1 MELYE
6 IRKALMSGKTIYD
19 LPLRVTYY
27 ARVSTGKNEQK
38 NSLINQDDYYKNK
51 ILSIPKWTLVQGY
64 SDSGI
69 TGTSIKKREDFNN
82 MIQDGMDDK
91 YDLILTKEVCRFARN
106 TLDTLQFTRNLL
118 ARGKGIY
125 FELDNIN
132 TLEQEGELRLT
143 LMASLAQD
151 ESRRISER
159 VKFGFNRA
167 IEKGRV
173 LGSNVIWG
181 YEKDNCKL
189 KKIDEEAEIVS
200 RIFELYSTGNIG
212 IRRIG
217 KKLAEEG
224 KLTRKGDVFAYSTIK
239 NILTNP
245 KYKGCYCGKKTEV
258 IDFMSKERIEI
269 PKEEWITYKAEE
281 NIVPQIV
288 NDDIW
293 QKCNEIM
300 EKRSNKYT
308 GTGDR
313 WNNQYQY
320 SNLLICTNDG
330 KKFWRRK
337 HRPTAKEEFWICS
350 EYAKNGLKNCNNHTY
365 IGTEELNSI
374 LSEVFSELLEKKSM
388 ILKEMLKANSR
399 LDKKDFKLEKNIKIL
414 ENAINEKEKN
424 KANLIK
430 LYTMNKI
437 TDDEFEKIK
446 NEYQDEIMDYKSQL
460 IQLKVN
466 RDANETGKNQQKI
479 KKFFDF
485 DTFELTKEFIHEK
498 IDRIYVQG
506 IEKNHVKLKI
516 NFHLGLEMSEVD
528 KKSICLGLI
537 IYLTGTVAKDKIE
550 TVKFEMGKEPT
561 DVNIISEFDASEKQ
575 DGSIIGYYTDK
586 DNNGLYEL
594 TFVSEEVIYAN
605 ESAKS
610 LFCNLNNVKEFK
622 FYNFSTFKVKEFNYM
637 FYACFLVTDLDISSF
652 DTSYATYINGMFCEC
667 RNLQTIDLKNFD
679 TSKVIDMRDM
689 FGDCYSLSNINFGE
703 FDTSSVTDMWHMF
716 NGCTNLEKLNLS
728 GFDTTNVTNMNCM
741 FYQCTS
747 LTELDL
753 SFFDTKNVTG
763 MEYMFSKCSNL
774 KIIYVKE
781 LDGSGNAGWSTASI
795 KNSNYMFLEC
805 EKIVGGNGTT
815 YNAEHIDATY
825 ARIDTDGAPGYFT
838 KKGQKP
844 SEDVPTEP
852 YLPTGFT
859 KVEGTSLANGY
870 TIQDS
875 TGNQYVWVEVPKTS
889 EVYPTAGLNITGF
902 SNDEYAKIETDLHT
916 YTKDYR
922 KSGWED
928 EYYSDE
934 ATGLTS
940 EKYTA
945 LKQKMLKSVYK
956 NGGFYVG
963 KYETGIESAPK
974 TEGNPNSEPTENP
987 VIKQNAYPYNNV
999 TCSQAQTLASKMESG
1014 NYTSSLMFG
1023 VQWDLV
1029 LKYLETKGTAQA
1041 DLKTNSTNWGNY
1053 CDNLWEIT
1061 NKNSKYA
1068 IYTNYKLGDWTSG
1081 AYGKKDSNKSV
1092 LLSTGASET
1101 FSKQGIYD
1109 LAGNVWEWTLEYT
1122 ANSSYPCAIRG
1133 GSYNNDGSIFPAA
1146 SRNNGDTTFYNDGF
1160 GFRLSLY

>member
-1 MELYE
+1 MKFAKRKNMTLLFLLFMSMILMGIGYASIQSVTGE
-6 IRKALMSGKTIYD
+6 I
-19 LPLRVTYY
+19 
-27 ARVSTGKNEQK
+27 TGKASSK
-38 NSLINQDDYYKNK
+38 
-51 ILSIPKWTLVQGY
+51 
-64 SDSGI
+64 
-69 TGTSIKKREDFNN
+69 
-82 MIQDGMDDK
+82 MQDGVFITNVEYVSDVDANK
-91 YDLILTKEVCRFARN
+91 DSS
-106 TLDTLQFTRNLL
+106 
-118 ARGKGIY
+118 
-125 FELDNIN
+125 NI
-132 TLEQEGELRLT
+132 
-143 LMASLAQD
+143 
-151 ESRRISER
+151 
-159 VKFGFNRA
+159 
-167 IEKGRV
+167 
-173 LGSNVIWG
+173 
-181 YEKDNCKL
+181 
-189 KKIDEEAEIVS
+189 
-200 RIFELYSTGNIG
+200 ELYSGTMMKSTVKLSSTNINSQ
-212 IRRIG
+212 I
-217 KKLAEEG
+217 
-224 KLTRKGDVFAYSTIK
+224 
-239 NILTNP
+239 
-245 KYKGCYCGKKTEV
+245 KYKVTVYNNSEERQPFTGVRHGDEYYDNNDIIFEV
-258 IDFMSKERIEI
+258 NGFKPGQTIE
-269 PKEEWITYKAEE
+269 PKETKDIIITFKYKNNIPE
-281 NIVPQIV
+281 NTVLKSYL
-288 NDDIW
+288 NF
-293 QKCNEIM
+293 KM
-300 EKRSNKYT
+300 SNPNRMVT
-308 GTGDR
+308 ADGGDA
-313 WNNQYQY
+313 
-320 SNLLICTNDG
+320 STN
-330 KKFWRRK
+330 
-337 HRPTAKEEFWICS
+337 
-350 EYAKNGLKNCNNHTY
+350 
-365 IGTEELNSI
+365 
-374 LSEVFSELLEKKSM
+374 
-388 ILKEMLKANSR
+388 
-399 LDKKDFKLEKNIKIL
+399 
-414 ENAINEKEKN
+414 
-424 KANLIK
+424 
-430 LYTMNKI
+430 
-437 TDDEFEKIK
+437 
-446 NEYQDEIMDYKSQL
+446 
-460 IQLKVN
+460 
-466 RDANETGKNQQKI
+466 
-479 KKFFDF
+479 
-485 DTFELTKEFIHEK
+485 
-498 IDRIYVQG
+498 
-506 IEKNHVKLKI
+506 
-516 NFHLGLEMSEVD
+516 
-528 KKSICLGLI
+528 
-537 IYLTGTVAKDKIE
+537 YLTGTVAKDKIE

-1122 ANSSYPCAIRG
+1122 AHSSYPCAIRG
-1133 GSYNNDGSIFPAA
+1133 GNFNYNGSNYPAA
-1146 SRNNGDTTFYNDGF
+1146 NRYYSFTTVYSSDF

>member
-1 MELYE
+1 MKFAKRKNMTLLFLLFMSMILMGIGYASIQSVTGE
-6 IRKALMSGKTIYD
+6 I
-19 LPLRVTYY
+19 
-27 ARVSTGKNEQK
+27 TGKASSK
-38 NSLINQDDYYKNK
+38 
-51 ILSIPKWTLVQGY
+51 
-64 SDSGI
+64 
-69 TGTSIKKREDFNN
+69 
-82 MIQDGMDDK
+82 MQDGVF
-91 YDLILTKEVCRFARN
+91 IT
-106 TLDTLQFTRNLL
+106 
-118 ARGKGIY
+118 
-125 FELDNIN
+125 
-132 TLEQEGELRLT
+132 
-143 LMASLAQD
+143 
-151 ESRRISER
+151 
-159 VKFGFNRA
+159 
-167 IEKGRV
+167 
-173 LGSNVIWG
+173 NVE
-181 YEKDNCKL
+181 YVSDVDANKDSS
-189 KKIDEEAEIVS
+189 KI
-200 RIFELYSTGNIG
+200 ELYSGTMMKSTVKLSSTNINSQ
-212 IRRIG
+212 I
-217 KKLAEEG
+217 
-224 KLTRKGDVFAYSTIK
+224 
-239 NILTNP
+239 
-245 KYKGCYCGKKTEV
+245 KYKVTVYNNSEERQPFTGVRHGDEYYDNNDIIFEV
-258 IDFMSKERIEI
+258 NGFKPGQTIE
-269 PKEEWITYKAEE
+269 PKETKDIIITFKYKNNIPE
-281 NIVPQIV
+281 NTVLKSYL
-288 NDDIW
+288 NF
-293 QKCNEIM
+293 KM
-300 EKRSNKYT
+300 SNPNRMVT
-308 GTGDR
+308 ADGGDA
-313 WNNQYQY
+313 
-320 SNLLICTNDG
+320 STN
-330 KKFWRRK
+330 
-337 HRPTAKEEFWICS
+337 
-350 EYAKNGLKNCNNHTY
+350 
-365 IGTEELNSI
+365 
-374 LSEVFSELLEKKSM
+374 
-388 ILKEMLKANSR
+388 
-399 LDKKDFKLEKNIKIL
+399 
-414 ENAINEKEKN
+414 
-424 KANLIK
+424 
-430 LYTMNKI
+430 
-437 TDDEFEKIK
+437 
-446 NEYQDEIMDYKSQL
+446 
-460 IQLKVN
+460 
-466 RDANETGKNQQKI
+466 
-479 KKFFDF
+479 
-485 DTFELTKEFIHEK
+485 
-498 IDRIYVQG
+498 
-506 IEKNHVKLKI
+506 
-516 NFHLGLEMSEVD
+516 
-528 KKSICLGLI
+528 
-537 IYLTGTVAKDKIE
+537 YLTGTVAKDKIE

-594 TFVSEEVIYAN
+594 TFMSEEVIYAN
-605 ESAKS
+605 ESAKW
-610 LFCNLNNVKEFK
+610 LFWNLNNVKEFK
-622 FYNFSTFKVKEFNYM
+622 FYNFSTFKVKKFNYM

-652 DTSYATYINGMFCEC
+652 DTSCATDINGMFCEC
-667 RNLQTIDLKNFD
+667 RNLKTIDLKNFD

-753 SFFDTKNVTG
+753 SFFDTKNVTY

-916 YTKDYR
+916 YTNDYR
-922 KSGWED
+922 DGTSYKD
-928 EYYSDE
+928 EYYSD
-934 ATGLTS
+934 AVTGLTS
-940 EKYTA
+940 AQYIE
-945 LKQKMLKSVYK
+945 LKQKMLKSVYQ

-963 KYETGIESAPK
+963 KYETGIEDAPK
-974 TEGNPNSEPTENP
+974 TSGSSSTAPTEMP

-999 TCSQAQTLASKMESG
+999 TCSQAQTLASNMESG

-1053 CDNLWEIT
+1053 YNNSWNIT
-1061 NKNSKYA
+1061 NENSKYA
-1068 IYTNYKLGDWTSG
+1068 PNGLGWTSG

-1122 ANSSYPCAIRG
+1122 ASSSFPCATRG
-1133 GSYNNDGSIFPAA
+1133 GVYDYNGSNYPAA
-1146 SRNNGDTTFYNDGF
+1146 YRNDNGTAYCNIYI

>member
-1 MELYE
+1 MKFAKRKNMTLLFLLFMSMILMGIGYASIQSVTGE
-6 IRKALMSGKTIYD
+6 I
-19 LPLRVTYY
+19 
-27 ARVSTGKNEQK
+27 TGKASSK
-38 NSLINQDDYYKNK
+38 
-51 ILSIPKWTLVQGY
+51 
-64 SDSGI
+64 
-69 TGTSIKKREDFNN
+69 
-82 MIQDGMDDK
+82 MQDGVFITNVEYVSDVDANK
-91 YDLILTKEVCRFARN
+91 DSS
-106 TLDTLQFTRNLL
+106 
-118 ARGKGIY
+118 
-125 FELDNIN
+125 NI
-132 TLEQEGELRLT
+132 
-143 LMASLAQD
+143 
-151 ESRRISER
+151 
-159 VKFGFNRA
+159 
-167 IEKGRV
+167 
-173 LGSNVIWG
+173 
-181 YEKDNCKL
+181 
-189 KKIDEEAEIVS
+189 
-200 RIFELYSTGNIG
+200 ELYSGTMMKSTVKLSSTNINSQ
-212 IRRIG
+212 I
-217 KKLAEEG
+217 
-224 KLTRKGDVFAYSTIK
+224 
-239 NILTNP
+239 
-245 KYKGCYCGKKTEV
+245 KYKVTVYNNSEERQPFTGVRHGDEYYDNNDIIFEV
-258 IDFMSKERIEI
+258 NGFKPGQTIE
-269 PKEEWITYKAEE
+269 PKETKDIIITFKYKNNIPE
-281 NIVPQIV
+281 NTVLKSYL
-288 NDDIW
+288 NF
-293 QKCNEIM
+293 KM
-300 EKRSNKYT
+300 SNPNRMVT
-308 GTGDR
+308 ADGGDA
-313 WNNQYQY
+313 
-320 SNLLICTNDG
+320 STN
-330 KKFWRRK
+330 
-337 HRPTAKEEFWICS
+337 
-350 EYAKNGLKNCNNHTY
+350 
-365 IGTEELNSI
+365 
-374 LSEVFSELLEKKSM
+374 
-388 ILKEMLKANSR
+388 
-399 LDKKDFKLEKNIKIL
+399 
-414 ENAINEKEKN
+414 
-424 KANLIK
+424 
-430 LYTMNKI
+430 
-437 TDDEFEKIK
+437 
-446 NEYQDEIMDYKSQL
+446 
-460 IQLKVN
+460 
-466 RDANETGKNQQKI
+466 
-479 KKFFDF
+479 
-485 DTFELTKEFIHEK
+485 
-498 IDRIYVQG
+498 
-506 IEKNHVKLKI
+506 
-516 NFHLGLEMSEVD
+516 
-528 KKSICLGLI
+528 
-537 IYLTGTVAKDKIE
+537 YLTGTVAKDKIE

>member
-1 MELYE
+1 MKFAKRKNMTLLFLLFMSMILMGIGYASIQSVTGE
-6 IRKALMSGKTIYD
+6 I
-19 LPLRVTYY
+19 
-27 ARVSTGKNEQK
+27 TGKASSK
-38 NSLINQDDYYKNK
+38 
-51 ILSIPKWTLVQGY
+51 
-64 SDSGI
+64 
-69 TGTSIKKREDFNN
+69 
-82 MIQDGMDDK
+82 MQDGVF
-91 YDLILTKEVCRFARN
+91 IT
-106 TLDTLQFTRNLL
+106 
-118 ARGKGIY
+118 
-125 FELDNIN
+125 
-132 TLEQEGELRLT
+132 
-143 LMASLAQD
+143 
-151 ESRRISER
+151 
-159 VKFGFNRA
+159 
-167 IEKGRV
+167 
-173 LGSNVIWG
+173 NVE
-181 YEKDNCKL
+181 YVSDVDANKDSS
-189 KKIDEEAEIVS
+189 KI
-200 RIFELYSTGNIG
+200 ELYSGTMMKSTVKLSSTNINSQ
-212 IRRIG
+212 I
-217 KKLAEEG
+217 
-224 KLTRKGDVFAYSTIK
+224 
-239 NILTNP
+239 
-245 KYKGCYCGKKTEV
+245 KYKVTVYNNSEERQPFTGVRHGDEYYDNNDIIFEV
-258 IDFMSKERIEI
+258 NGFKPGQTIE
-269 PKEEWITYKAEE
+269 PKETKDIIITFKYKNNIPE
-281 NIVPQIV
+281 NTVLKSYL
-288 NDDIW
+288 NF
-293 QKCNEIM
+293 KM
-300 EKRSNKYT
+300 SNPNRMVT
-308 GTGDR
+308 ADGGDA
-313 WNNQYQY
+313 
-320 SNLLICTNDG
+320 STN
-330 KKFWRRK
+330 
-337 HRPTAKEEFWICS
+337 
-350 EYAKNGLKNCNNHTY
+350 
-365 IGTEELNSI
+365 
-374 LSEVFSELLEKKSM
+374 
-388 ILKEMLKANSR
+388 
-399 LDKKDFKLEKNIKIL
+399 
-414 ENAINEKEKN
+414 
-424 KANLIK
+424 
-430 LYTMNKI
+430 
-437 TDDEFEKIK
+437 
-446 NEYQDEIMDYKSQL
+446 
-460 IQLKVN
+460 
-466 RDANETGKNQQKI
+466 
-479 KKFFDF
+479 
-485 DTFELTKEFIHEK
+485 
-498 IDRIYVQG
+498 
-506 IEKNHVKLKI
+506 
-516 NFHLGLEMSEVD
+516 
-528 KKSICLGLI
+528 
-537 IYLTGTVAKDKIE
+537 YLTGTVAKDKIE

-753 SFFDTKNVTG
+753 SFFDTKNVTY

-916 YTKDYR
+916 YTNDYR
-922 KSGWED
+922 DGTSYKD
-928 EYYSDE
+928 EYYSD
-934 ATGLTS
+934 AVTGLTS
-940 EKYTA
+940 AQYIE
-945 LKQKMLKSVYK
+945 LKQKMLKSVYQ

-963 KYETGIESAPK
+963 KYETGIEDAPK
-974 TEGNPNSEPTENP
+974 TSGSSSTAPTEMP

-999 TCSQAQTLASKMESG
+999 TCSQAQTLASNMESG

-1053 CDNLWEIT
+1053 YNNSWNIT
-1061 NKNSKYA
+1061 NENSKYA
-1068 IYTNYKLGDWTSG
+1068 PNGLGWTSG

-1122 ANSSYPCAIRG
+1122 ASSSFPCATRG
-1133 GSYNNDGSIFPAA
+1133 GVYDYNGSNYPAA
-1146 SRNNGDTTFYNDGF
+1146 YRNDNGTAYCNIYI

>member
-1 MELYE
+1 MKFAKRKNMTLLFLLFMSMILMGIGYASIQSVTGE
-6 IRKALMSGKTIYD
+6 I
-19 LPLRVTYY
+19 
-27 ARVSTGKNEQK
+27 TGKASSK
-38 NSLINQDDYYKNK
+38 
-51 ILSIPKWTLVQGY
+51 
-64 SDSGI
+64 
-69 TGTSIKKREDFNN
+69 
-82 MIQDGMDDK
+82 MQDGVFITNVEYVSDVDANK
-91 YDLILTKEVCRFARN
+91 DSS
-106 TLDTLQFTRNLL
+106 
-118 ARGKGIY
+118 
-125 FELDNIN
+125 NI
-132 TLEQEGELRLT
+132 
-143 LMASLAQD
+143 
-151 ESRRISER
+151 
-159 VKFGFNRA
+159 
-167 IEKGRV
+167 
-173 LGSNVIWG
+173 
-181 YEKDNCKL
+181 
-189 KKIDEEAEIVS
+189 
-200 RIFELYSTGNIG
+200 ELYSGTMMKSTVKLSSTNINSQ
-212 IRRIG
+212 I
-217 KKLAEEG
+217 
-224 KLTRKGDVFAYSTIK
+224 
-239 NILTNP
+239 
-245 KYKGCYCGKKTEV
+245 KYKVTVYNNSEERQPFTGVRHGDEYYDNNDIIFEV
-258 IDFMSKERIEI
+258 NGFKPGQTIE
-269 PKEEWITYKAEE
+269 PKETKDIIITFKYKNNIPE
-281 NIVPQIV
+281 NTVLKSYL
-288 NDDIW
+288 NF
-293 QKCNEIM
+293 KM
-300 EKRSNKYT
+300 SNPNRMVT
-308 GTGDR
+308 ADGGDA
-313 WNNQYQY
+313 
-320 SNLLICTNDG
+320 STN
-330 KKFWRRK
+330 
-337 HRPTAKEEFWICS
+337 
-350 EYAKNGLKNCNNHTY
+350 
-365 IGTEELNSI
+365 
-374 LSEVFSELLEKKSM
+374 
-388 ILKEMLKANSR
+388 
-399 LDKKDFKLEKNIKIL
+399 
-414 ENAINEKEKN
+414 
-424 KANLIK
+424 
-430 LYTMNKI
+430 
-437 TDDEFEKIK
+437 
-446 NEYQDEIMDYKSQL
+446 
-460 IQLKVN
+460 
-466 RDANETGKNQQKI
+466 
-479 KKFFDF
+479 
-485 DTFELTKEFIHEK
+485 
-498 IDRIYVQG
+498 
-506 IEKNHVKLKI
+506 
-516 NFHLGLEMSEVD
+516 
-528 KKSICLGLI
+528 
-537 IYLTGTVAKDKIE
+537 YLTGTVAKDKIE

-679 TSKVIDMRDM
+679 TSKVINMRDM

-716 NGCTNLEKLNLS
+716 SGCTNLEKLNLS
-728 GFDTTNVTNMNCM
+728 GFDTTNVTNMKCM

-753 SFFDTKNVTG
+753 SFFDTKNVTD

-1041 DLKTNSTNWGNY
+1041 DLKKDSTNWGNY
-1053 CDNLWEIT
+1053 KDNLWNIT
-1061 NKNSKYA
+1061 NENSKYA
-1068 IYTNYKLGDWTSG
+1068 ILNTSNYTLGDWTNG

-1109 LAGNVWEWTLEYT
+1109 IAGNVYEWTLEYT
-1122 ANSSYPCAIRG
+1122 SDSSNPCAKRG
-1133 GSYNNDGSIFPAA
+1133 GGYHRNGSNTPAA
-1146 SRNNGDTTFYNDGF
+1146 YRDYNLTTYFNDNL
-1160 GFRLSLY
+1160 GFRVVLY

>member
-1 MELYE
+1 MKFAKRKNMTLLFLLFMSMILMGIGYASIQSVTGE
-6 IRKALMSGKTIYD
+6 I
-19 LPLRVTYY
+19 
-27 ARVSTGKNEQK
+27 TGKASSK
-38 NSLINQDDYYKNK
+38 
-51 ILSIPKWTLVQGY
+51 
-64 SDSGI
+64 
-69 TGTSIKKREDFNN
+69 
-82 MIQDGMDDK
+82 MQDGVF
-91 YDLILTKEVCRFARN
+91 IT
-106 TLDTLQFTRNLL
+106 
-118 ARGKGIY
+118 
-125 FELDNIN
+125 
-132 TLEQEGELRLT
+132 
-143 LMASLAQD
+143 
-151 ESRRISER
+151 
-159 VKFGFNRA
+159 
-167 IEKGRV
+167 
-173 LGSNVIWG
+173 NVE
-181 YEKDNCKL
+181 YVSDVDANKDSS
-189 KKIDEEAEIVS
+189 KI
-200 RIFELYSTGNIG
+200 ELYSGTMMKSTVKLSSTNINSQ
-212 IRRIG
+212 I
-217 KKLAEEG
+217 
-224 KLTRKGDVFAYSTIK
+224 
-239 NILTNP
+239 
-245 KYKGCYCGKKTEV
+245 KYKVTVYNNSEERQPFTGVRHGDEYYDNNDIIFEV
-258 IDFMSKERIEI
+258 NGFKPGQTIE
-269 PKEEWITYKAEE
+269 PKETKDIIITFKYKNNIPE
-281 NIVPQIV
+281 NTVLKSYL
-288 NDDIW
+288 NF
-293 QKCNEIM
+293 KM
-300 EKRSNKYT
+300 SNPNRMVTADYW
-308 GTGDR
+308 DA
-313 WNNQYQY
+313 
-320 SNLLICTNDG
+320 STN
-330 KKFWRRK
+330 
-337 HRPTAKEEFWICS
+337 
-350 EYAKNGLKNCNNHTY
+350 
-365 IGTEELNSI
+365 
-374 LSEVFSELLEKKSM
+374 
-388 ILKEMLKANSR
+388 
-399 LDKKDFKLEKNIKIL
+399 
-414 ENAINEKEKN
+414 
-424 KANLIK
+424 
-430 LYTMNKI
+430 
-437 TDDEFEKIK
+437 
-446 NEYQDEIMDYKSQL
+446 
-460 IQLKVN
+460 
-466 RDANETGKNQQKI
+466 
-479 KKFFDF
+479 
-485 DTFELTKEFIHEK
+485 
-498 IDRIYVQG
+498 
-506 IEKNHVKLKI
+506 
-516 NFHLGLEMSEVD
+516 
-528 KKSICLGLI
+528 
-537 IYLTGTVAKDKIE
+537 YLTGTVTKDKIE

-561 DVNIISEFDASEKQ
+561 DVNIISKFDASEKQ

-753 SFFDTKNVTG
+753 SFFDTKNVTD

-916 YTKDYR
+916 YTNDYR
-922 KSGWED
+922 DGTSYKD
-928 EYYSDE
+928 EYYSD
-934 ATGLTS
+934 AVTGLTS
-940 EKYTA
+940 AQYIE
-945 LKQKMLKSVYK
+945 LKQKMLKSVYQ

-963 KYETGIESAPK
+963 KYETGIEDAPK
-974 TEGNPNSEPTENP
+974 TSGSSSTAPTEMP

-999 TCSQAQTLASKMESG
+999 TCSQAQTLASNMESG

-1053 CDNLWEIT
+1053 YNNSWNIT
-1061 NKNSKYA
+1061 NENSKYA
-1068 IYTNYKLGDWTSG
+1068 PNGLGWTSG

-1122 ANSSYPCAIRG
+1122 AISSGPCAKRG
-1133 GSYNNDGSIFPAA
+1133 GNYSSSGSYTPAAYRNNDNTTGYGDSI
-1146 SRNNGDTTFYNDGF
+1146 

>member
-1 MELYE
+1 MKFAKRKNMTLLFLLFMSMILMGIGYASIQSVTGE
-6 IRKALMSGKTIYD
+6 I
-19 LPLRVTYY
+19 
-27 ARVSTGKNEQK
+27 TGKASSK
-38 NSLINQDDYYKNK
+38 
-51 ILSIPKWTLVQGY
+51 
-64 SDSGI
+64 
-69 TGTSIKKREDFNN
+69 
-82 MIQDGMDDK
+82 MQDGVF
-91 YDLILTKEVCRFARN
+91 IT
-106 TLDTLQFTRNLL
+106 
-118 ARGKGIY
+118 
-125 FELDNIN
+125 
-132 TLEQEGELRLT
+132 
-143 LMASLAQD
+143 
-151 ESRRISER
+151 
-159 VKFGFNRA
+159 
-167 IEKGRV
+167 
-173 LGSNVIWG
+173 NVE
-181 YEKDNCKL
+181 YVSDVDANKDSS
-189 KKIDEEAEIVS
+189 KI
-200 RIFELYSTGNIG
+200 ELYSGTMMKSTVKLSSTNINSQ
-212 IRRIG
+212 I
-217 KKLAEEG
+217 
-224 KLTRKGDVFAYSTIK
+224 
-239 NILTNP
+239 
-245 KYKGCYCGKKTEV
+245 KYKVTVYNNSEERQPFTGVRHGDEYYDNNDIIFEV
-258 IDFMSKERIEI
+258 NGFKPGQTIE
-269 PKEEWITYKAEE
+269 PKETKDIIITFKYKNNIPE
-281 NIVPQIV
+281 NTVLKSYL
-288 NDDIW
+288 NF
-293 QKCNEIM
+293 KM
-300 EKRSNKYT
+300 SNPNRMVT
-308 GTGDR
+308 ADGGDA
-313 WNNQYQY
+313 
-320 SNLLICTNDG
+320 STN
-330 KKFWRRK
+330 
-337 HRPTAKEEFWICS
+337 
-350 EYAKNGLKNCNNHTY
+350 
-365 IGTEELNSI
+365 
-374 LSEVFSELLEKKSM
+374 
-388 ILKEMLKANSR
+388 
-399 LDKKDFKLEKNIKIL
+399 
-414 ENAINEKEKN
+414 
-424 KANLIK
+424 
-430 LYTMNKI
+430 
-437 TDDEFEKIK
+437 
-446 NEYQDEIMDYKSQL
+446 
-460 IQLKVN
+460 
-466 RDANETGKNQQKI
+466 
-479 KKFFDF
+479 
-485 DTFELTKEFIHEK
+485 
-498 IDRIYVQG
+498 
-506 IEKNHVKLKI
+506 
-516 NFHLGLEMSEVD
+516 
-528 KKSICLGLI
+528 
-537 IYLTGTVAKDKIE
+537 YLTGTVAKDKIE

-610 LFCNLNNVKEFK
+610 LFSNLNNVKEFK

-679 TSKVIDMRDM
+679 TSKVINMRDM

-728 GFDTTNVTNMNCM
+728 GFDTTNVTNMKCM
-741 FYQCTS
+741 FYHCTS

-753 SFFDTKNVTG
+753 SFFDTKNVTD

-999 TCSQAQTLASKMESG
+999 TCSQAQTLASKMKSG

-1029 LKYLETKGTAQA
+1029 LKYLETKGTSQA
-1041 DLKTNSTNWGNY
+1041 DLKTDSTSIGNY
-1053 CDNLWEIT
+1053 YDNLWEIT
-1061 NKNSKYA
+1061 NENSKYA
-1068 IYTNYKLGDWTSG
+1068 PNGSGWTSG
-1081 AYGKKDSNKSV
+1081 ARGKKESNEIV

-1109 LAGNVWEWTLEYT
+1109 IAGNVWEWTLEYT
-1122 ANSSYPCAIRG
+1122 SDTSNPCASRG
-1133 GSYNNDGSIFPAA
+1133 SSCSHHGGNSPAMCRDGNSTG
-1146 SRNNGDTTFYNDGF
+1146 RYRYGV
-1160 GFRLSLY
+1160 GFRVALY

>member
-1 MELYE
+1 MKFAKRKNMTLLFLLFMSMILMGIGYASIQSVTGE
-6 IRKALMSGKTIYD
+6 I
-19 LPLRVTYY
+19 
-27 ARVSTGKNEQK
+27 TGKASSK
-38 NSLINQDDYYKNK
+38 
-51 ILSIPKWTLVQGY
+51 
-64 SDSGI
+64 
-69 TGTSIKKREDFNN
+69 
-82 MIQDGMDDK
+82 MQDGVF
-91 YDLILTKEVCRFARN
+91 IT
-106 TLDTLQFTRNLL
+106 
-118 ARGKGIY
+118 
-125 FELDNIN
+125 
-132 TLEQEGELRLT
+132 
-143 LMASLAQD
+143 
-151 ESRRISER
+151 
-159 VKFGFNRA
+159 
-167 IEKGRV
+167 
-173 LGSNVIWG
+173 NVE
-181 YEKDNCKL
+181 YVSDVDANKDSS
-189 KKIDEEAEIVS
+189 KI
-200 RIFELYSTGNIG
+200 ELYSGTMMKSTVKLSSTNINSQ
-212 IRRIG
+212 I
-217 KKLAEEG
+217 
-224 KLTRKGDVFAYSTIK
+224 
-239 NILTNP
+239 
-245 KYKGCYCGKKTEV
+245 KYKVTVYNNSEERQPFTGVRHGDEYYDNNDIIFEV
-258 IDFMSKERIEI
+258 NGFKPGQTIE
-269 PKEEWITYKAEE
+269 PKETKDIIITFKYKNNIPE
-281 NIVPQIV
+281 NTVLKSYL
-288 NDDIW
+288 NF
-293 QKCNEIM
+293 KM
-300 EKRSNKYT
+300 SNPNRMVT
-308 GTGDR
+308 ADVGDA
-313 WNNQYQY
+313 
-320 SNLLICTNDG
+320 STN
-330 KKFWRRK
+330 
-337 HRPTAKEEFWICS
+337 
-350 EYAKNGLKNCNNHTY
+350 
-365 IGTEELNSI
+365 
-374 LSEVFSELLEKKSM
+374 
-388 ILKEMLKANSR
+388 
-399 LDKKDFKLEKNIKIL
+399 
-414 ENAINEKEKN
+414 
-424 KANLIK
+424 
-430 LYTMNKI
+430 
-437 TDDEFEKIK
+437 
-446 NEYQDEIMDYKSQL
+446 
-460 IQLKVN
+460 
-466 RDANETGKNQQKI
+466 
-479 KKFFDF
+479 
-485 DTFELTKEFIHEK
+485 
-498 IDRIYVQG
+498 
-506 IEKNHVKLKI
+506 
-516 NFHLGLEMSEVD
+516 
-528 KKSICLGLI
+528 
-537 IYLTGTVAKDKIE
+537 YLTGTVTKDKIE

-561 DVNIISEFDASEKQ
+561 DVNIISKFDASEKQ

-605 ESAKS
+605 KNAQW
-610 LFCNLNNVKEFK
+610 LFGNLNNVKEFK

-728 GFDTTNVTNMNCM
+728 GFDTTNVTNMKCM

-753 SFFDTKNVTG
+753 SFFDTKNVTD

-916 YTKDYR
+916 YTNDYR
-922 KSGWED
+922 DGTSYKD
-928 EYYSDE
+928 EYYSD
-934 ATGLTS
+934 AVTGLTS
-940 EKYTA
+940 AQYIE
-945 LKQKMLKSVYK
+945 LKQKMLKSVYQ

-963 KYETGIESAPK
+963 KYETGIEDAPK
-974 TEGNPNSEPTENP
+974 TSGSSSTAPTEMP

-999 TCSQAQTLASKMESG
+999 TCSQAQTLASNMESG

-1053 CDNLWEIT
+1053 ANNLWNIT
-1061 NKNSKYA
+1061 NENSKYA
-1068 IYTNYKLGDWTSG
+1068 PNGSGWTSG

-1109 LAGNVWEWTLEYT
+1109 IAGNVWEWTLEYT
-1122 ANSSYPCAIRG
+1122 SDTSNPCASRG
-1133 GSYNNDGSIFPAA
+1133 SSCSHHGGNSPARCRDGNSTG
-1146 SRNNGDTTFYNDGF
+1146 RYRYGV
-1160 GFRLSLY
+1160 GFRVALY